1 MAELIAKAYAKINLG
16 LDIVGLRDDGYHLV
30 RMIMQTVGVA
40 DELEFTRTKDGQI
53 TIDSNVN
60 LGKASDNLIYKA
72 IDLIRKEKG
81 ITGGMQVRLTKNI
94 PVAAGLAGGS
104 SDCAAALKAM
114 NELYGLGLS
123 AEQLADYGVRLGADV
138 PYCLMGGTAIS
149 EGIGEKL
156 TALKPAPFVHVLLV
170 KPPVGISTKEAYA
183 AYDREERH
191 EHPDIDGLIR
201 AIEAQDLKALCA
213 SMGNVLEPVS
223 MNMHPEIGNIKA
235 KMLELGAAGS
245 MMSGSGPTVFGLFG
259 EEETAARAG
268 RELKE
273 AFPEAEVFMTGFTGR

>member
-1 MAELIAKAYAKINLG
+1 MAELTAKAYAKINLG
-16 LDIVGLRDDGYHLV
+16 LDIVGCRADGYHLV

-40 DELEFTRTKDGQI
+40 DELEFTRTQDGQI
-53 TIDSNVN
+53 TIETNAY

-72 IDLIRKEKG
+72 IDLIRKGKG
-81 ITGGMQVRLTKNI
+81 ITGGMRVRLMKNI

-123 AEQLADYGVRLGADV
+123 AEELAAYGVRLGADV

-156 TALKPAPFVHVLLV
+156 TPLPCAPFAHVLLV

-183 AYDREERH
+183 AYDREVRH

-201 AIEAQDLKALCA
+201 AIGEQDLHGMCA
-213 SMGNVLEPVS
+213 CMGNVLEPVS
-223 MNMHPEIGNIKA
+223 IAMHPAIKA
-235 KMLELGAAGS
+235 IKEKMLMLGAAGS
-245 MMSGSGPTVFGLFG
+245 MMSGSGPTVFGLFDN
-259 EEETAARAG
+259 EDAAKKAYDEFRAA
-268 RELKE
+268 L
-273 AFPEAEVFMTGFTGR
+273 PDAEVFMTAFT

>member
-16 LDIVGLRDDGYHLV
+16 LDIVGVRDDGYHLV

-53 TIDSNVN
+53 TIDSSVE

-81 ITGGMQVRLTKNI
+81 ITDGMQVRLTKNI

-114 NELYGLGLS
+114 NTLYGLGLS
-123 AEQLADYGVRLGADV
+123 AEQLSAYGVRLGADV
-138 PYCLMGGTAIS
+138 PYCLLGGTAIS
-149 EGIGEKL
+149 EGIGEML
-156 TALKPAPFVHVLLV
+156 TSLPSAPFAHVLLV

-183 AYDREERH
+183 AYDRETRH

-201 AIEAQDLKALCA
+201 AIEAQDLRAMCA

-223 MNMHPEIGNIKA
+223 IGMHPEIADIKA
-235 KMLELGAAGS
+235 KMLALGAAGS
-245 MMSGSGPTVFGLFG
+245 MMSGSGPTVFGLFDD
-259 EEETAARAG
+259 EDTAKKAYDEFRTAG
-268 RELKE
+268 SG
-273 AFPEAEVFMTGFTGR
+273 AEVFLTAFT